1 MKAYLVSLALG
12 LMVGAIYGLCGVRS
26 PAPPL
31 IALAGLL
38 GILLGEQAVP
48 LARHIVAGHSPAV
61 AWMKTDGC
69 AKALGRL
76 PGDPSADKP
85 ES

>member
-1 MKAYLVSLALG
+1 MKAYVISLG
-12 LMVGAIYGLCGVRS
+12 LGIFVGGIYGLCGVRS

-38 GILLGEQAVP
+38 GILMGEQAVP
-48 LARHIVAGHSPAV
+48 LAKHLMAGHSPSV
-61 AWMKTDGC
+61 AWLKTDSG

-76 PGDPSADKP
+76 PGDPTTPKP

>member
-1 MKAYLVSLALG
+1 MKAYLISLG
-12 LMVGAIYGLCGVRS
+12 LGLFVGVIYGLSGVRS

-48 LARHIVAGHSPAV
+48 LARHLLAGHSPAV
-61 AWMKTDGC
+61 AWMKTDSG

-76 PGDPSADKP
+76 PGDPTAPKR

>member
-1 MKAYLVSLALG
+1 MKPYLISLG
-12 LMVGAIYGLCGVRS
+12 LGLFVGVIYGFCGVRS

-48 LARHIVAGHSPAV
+48 LAKHLLAGHSPAV
-61 AWMKTDGC
+61 AWMKTDGG

-76 PGDPSADKP
+76 PGDPTAPKP
-85 ES
+85 QS